1 VISGGAEPPLFDSA
15 RKSPHL
21 AAMSRAEPADA
32 PEIDAH
38 EPFALFADWLKEAEG
53 REPND
58 PNAMALATV
67 DPDGLPDLRMV
78 LLKSF
83 DLRGFVFYTNLES
96 AKGRELATTPKAALL
111 FHWKSLRR
119 QVRVRG
125 PVEPV
130 TVEEADAYFA
140 TRPRDSQIGAWASD
154 QSRPMEGRF
163 ALQRRVAEEAARFG
177 LGEVPRPPHWS
188 GFRVLPLEI
197 EFWRDRPF
205 RLHERLLFTRERPGE
220 GWAKQRLYP

>member
-1 VISGGAEPPLFDSA
+1 
-15 RKSPHL
+15 
-21 AAMSRAEPADA
+21 MSRAHSADS
-32 PEIDAH
+32 PEIDAE
-38 EPFALFADWLKEAEG
+38 EPLALFGDWLREAER

-58 PNAMALATV
+58 PNAVALATV
-67 DPDGLPDLRMV
+67 DTNGLPDARMV

-83 DLRGFVFYTNLES
+83 DPRGFVFYTNLES
-96 AKGRELATTPKAALL
+96 AKGRELAATPKAALL

-130 TVEEADAYFA
+130 TAEEADAYFA

-154 QSRPMEGRF
+154 QSRPMEGSF
-163 ALQRRVAEEAARFG
+163 ALQRRVAEQAARFG

-205 RLHERLLFTRERPGE
+205 RLHERLLFTRERLDE
-220 GWAKQRLYP
+220 GWAKQHLFP